1 MSMSGGDDG
10 MKYFSCPSG
19 KSANCRIVMSR
30 AYTPVLYYIQ
40 PKVVYYGS
48 DISFYVDPKS
58 SQDVNSIG
66 NEIPFKEARINGF
79 TIDFEGFIDESSV
92 LPWN

>member
-10 MKYFSCPSG
+10 MKNFSCPPG
-19 KSANCRIVMSR
+19 KSANSRIVMRR